1 MFWWLQY
8 IGVGIHNDIKN
19 RLAYLKSDFTDAWN
33 YRVIAS
39 TVFIFFINILAE
51 MAFAQDML
59 DLTNKMYGVNEVLL
73 SSAIAGTVYGLFSG
87 QPLCLVGVTGPIAV
101 FSNTIY
107 DITERRGT
115 NYFPFICWVYIWSF
129 LMHIIV
135 AVFNWVSFIEIITLY
150 SCEVFGFYVNCVYL
164 QKGVQLLSKQF
175 AKNGRASGFCSVMIA
190 LLMVFFGVGSN
201 VFGSYLHYFRGWIRK
216 GFVDYGVPLSVIF
229 LTGFIHFGG
238 YLSGTELAK
247 LPVTH
252 TYEPTKTGEARAHG
266 WFIHFWPPKISVG
279 DIFLAIPFAI
289 LLFLLFYFDHN
300 VSSLMCQLKEFPL
313 KKPSSFH
320 WDFTLLGITTLVSGL
335 IGIPPPNGLIPQAPL
350 HTASLVIQDHN
361 TGKSISVVEQRVT
374 NTLQGLMTFVMMS
387 PPFLVILGLIPQGL
401 LSGLFFVMGITGI
414 HANPIT
420 NKLRFI
426 CMDPYYIRNNSTC
439 PQYFKDLDN
448 FPHMKWFY
456 LYVILQLIA
465 FGCEFGITM
474 TKGAVGFPGVLMLF
488 VFLRKWI
495 YPLIIPKED
504 LDLLDSEV
512 ADKNV
517 VGGLFIMNDLK
528 KRHTIKKEGKFNIEE
543 LAETDQNTT

>member
-1 MFWWLQY
+1 MVWWLRF
-8 IGVGIHNDIKN
+8 IGVGIYNDIKN
-19 RLAYLKSDFTDAWN
+19 RLNYFKSDFTDAWN
-33 YRVIAS
+33 YRVVAS
-39 TVFIFFINILAE
+39 VVFIFFINILPE

-59 DLTNKMYGVNEVLL
+59 DLTDKMYGVNEVLL
-73 SSAIAGTVYGLFSG
+73 SSAIAGVVYGLIAG

-107 DITERRGT
+107 DITEQRGA
-115 NYFPFICWVYIWSF
+115 NFFPFICWVYIWAF
-129 LMHIIV
+129 VMHIIV
-135 AVFNWVSFIEIITLY
+135 AVLNWVSFIKIVTLY

-175 AKNGRASGFCSVMIA
+175 AKNGRASGFCSVMIS
-190 LLMVFFGVGSN
+190 LLMVFFGVGST

-216 GFVDYGVPLSVIF
+216 GFVDYGVLLSVIF

-238 YLSGTELAK
+238 YLSRTDLAK

-252 TYEPTKTGEARAHG
+252 TYEPTKAGGDRAHG
-266 WFIHFWPPKISVG
+266 WFIRFWPPNISIS

-320 WDFTLLGITTLVSGL
+320 WDFTLLGITTLVAGL

-350 HTASLVIQDHN
+350 HTESLVVQDHK

-374 NTLQGLMTFVMMS
+374 NALQGLMTFVMMS
-387 PPFLVILGLIPQGL
+387 PPFLIILSLIPQGL

-414 HANPIT
+414 NVNPIT

-426 CMDPYYIRNNSTC
+426 CMDPYYIRNDTTC
-439 PQYFKDLDN
+439 PQYFKDLDKL
-448 FPHMKWFY
+448 PRMKWFC

-504 LDLLDSEV
+504 LNLLDSDV
-512 ADKNV
+512 ADKTV
-517 VGGLFIMNDLK
+517 VGGLFVMDDLK
-528 KRHTIKKEGKFNIEE
+528 KRHASRKESKCSAEE
-543 LAETDQNTT
+543 TAGSDQDTT